1 MTFKISTFNCRF
13 ALKQEEEERR
23 NIDGLYEKIK
33 EQLRDKEEQYNNV
46 VKMRQTLGV
55 SVRTLSEELK
65 TVKND
70 LSQALQERND
80 TLRKLSEEQ
89 SARILQDEILE
100 NHLSKQKEMEI
111 SKAKMSSELQELR
124 DLHKSAEQHA
134 EMMQKRMQKYKY
146 LGHLQIK

>member
-1 MTFKISTFNCRF
+1 M
-13 ALKQEEEERR
+13 
-23 NIDGLYEKIK
+23 
-33 EQLRDKEEQYNNV
+33 
-46 VKMRQTLGV
+46 
-55 SVRTLSEELK
+55 
-65 TVKND
+65 
-70 LSQALQERND
+70 ALQERND

-111 SKAKMSSELQELR
+111 SKDKMSFELQELR

-134 EMMQKRMQKYKY
+134 ETTQKRMQKYKY